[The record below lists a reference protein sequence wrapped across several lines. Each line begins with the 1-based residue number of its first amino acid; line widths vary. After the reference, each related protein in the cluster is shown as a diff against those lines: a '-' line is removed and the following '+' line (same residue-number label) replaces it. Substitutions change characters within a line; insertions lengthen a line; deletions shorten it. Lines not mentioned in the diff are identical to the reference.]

1 MIEADN
7 RPESS
12 LQASTTR
19 GSFVLMPEDNKR
31 GKNRVPADI
40 KVDYRTVG
48 TFVTDYTANLS
59 HGGLF
64 VRTSLPFDPGERVRL
79 RVTIPGQDLPFP
91 LEGVVRWNR
100 KVGEEGGDAG
110 MGIEFVDFS
119 TEMKQSLEEFVA
131 TLKPDDS

>member
-1 MIEADN
+1 M
-7 RPESS
+7 S
-12 LQASTTR
+12 
-19 GSFVLMPEDNKR
+19 EDNKR

-59 HGGLF
+59 QGGVF
-64 VRTSLPFDPGERVRL
+64 VKTSLPLDSGERVRL

-119 TEMKQSLEEFVA
+119 EELKQSLQTFVSSLTAEE
-131 TLKPDDS
+131 S

>member
-19 GSFVLMPEDNKR
+19 GSLESMSEENKR
-31 GKNRVPADI
+31 IQTRVPADI

-48 TFVTDYTANLS
+48 TFVTDYTTNLS
-59 HGGLF
+59 RGGVF
-64 VRTSLPFDPGERVRL
+64 VKTSLPLEPGEKVRL

-91 LEGVVRWNR
+91 LDGVVRWHR
-100 KVGEEGGDAG
+100 KVGDESGDPG
-110 MGIEFVDFS
+110 MGIEFTDFS
-119 TEMKQSLEEFVA
+119 DELKQSLHDFVE
-131 TLKPDDS
+131 TIQPDVS